1 MKSIWN
7 GIGLVLVALGFGFG
21 CESQPEGFAIRGIIE
36 GDIAEGTKVYLKG
49 MNEQNRLSDRDT
61 TVVADGAFTFEGS
74 VEVPEMH
81 YLFIEGTRGNI
92 PVILENGTIAV
103 ATHKDSLSF
112 ASTGGTLQNEYF
124 QDYMAYSRG
133 MSSRASSIQQ
143 DMSMAATTKDT
154 AVAASLQDEFLELRE
169 EAQAYEVQFI
179 KEHPDALMSLLL
191 LERVNATKSLPEQEI
206 QELLNALTPTIRET
220 AIGTRLKTNLEKG
233 MRVAIGAKAP
243 NFTAPT
249 PSGTQ
254 LSLNEVLGKATIV
267 DFWAAWCKPCRVEN
281 PNVVRV
287 YNKYKDNGLSII
299 GVSLDRKA
307 EDWIKAIEDDNL
319 SWHHVSNVRYFD
331 EIAALYNV
339 SGIPA
344 TFILDENGVIV
355 AKNLRGP
362 ALEKKISEMLQ

>member
-1 MKSIWN
+1 MKRYGL
-7 GIGLVLVALGFGFG
+7 GICILVLGFGLS
-21 CESQPEGFAIRGIIE
+21 CESRTEGYVIE
-36 GDIAEGTKVYLKG
+36 GKITGELAEGTKVYLKA

-61 TVVADGAFTFEGS
+61 ALVAQGTFSFEGTAPG
-74 VEVPEMH
+74 PELH

-92 PVILENGTIAV
+92 PVIIENGTIEVSA
-103 ATHKDSLSF
+103 HRDSLSL
-112 ASTGGTLQNEYF
+112 AKIKGTLQNEYF
-124 QDYMAYSRG
+124 QEFMTHSRE
-133 MSSRASSIQQ
+133 MSLKASSIQQ
-143 DMSMAATTKDT
+143 DMRSARATQDT
-154 AVAASLQDEFLELRE
+154 AVAASLQDEFMELQE
-169 EAQAYEVQFI
+169 EARTYEVAFI
-179 KEHPDALMSLLL
+179 KEKPDALMSVLLL
-191 LERVNATKSLPEQEI
+191 DRVNATKTLPETEI
-206 QELLNALTPTIRET
+206 LELLNSLDPVIRESD
-220 AIGTRLKTNLEKG
+220 IGSRLKANLEKG

-249 PSGTQ
+249 PNGTQ

-267 DFWAAWCKPCRVEN
+267 DFWAAWCKPCRLEN

-287 YNKYKDNGLSII
+287 YDKYKDKGLSIL

-307 EDWIKAIEDDNL
+307 EDWVKAIADDNL
-319 SWHHVSNVRYFD
+319 TWHHVSNVRYFD

-362 ALEKKISEMLQ
+362 ALEEKIKEMLQ

>member
-1 MKSIWN
+1 MKTIWKSL
-7 GIGLVLVALGFGFG
+7 GFVLLVAGLG
-21 CESQPEGFAIRGIIE
+21 CESQPEGFAIKGTIN
-36 GDIAEGTKVYLKG
+36 GDIAEGTKVYLKQ
-49 MNEQNRLSDRDT
+49 MNEQSQLSDRDT
-61 TVVADGAFTFEGS
+61 TVVTEGAFAFEGAADN
-74 VEVPEMH
+74 PELH

-92 PVILENGTIAV
+92 PVILEKGTIDV
-103 ATHKDSLSF
+103 ITHRDSLSF
-112 ASTGGTLQNEYF
+112 AKTGGTPQNEYF
-124 QDYMAYSRG
+124 QDYMVYSRD
-133 MSSRASSIQQ
+133 MSLRASSIQQ
-143 DMSMAATTKDT
+143 DMRVASASKDT
-154 AVAASLQDEFLELRE
+154 AVVASLQDEFLELQE
-169 EAQAYEVQFI
+169 EARAKEVEFI
-179 KEHPDALMSLLL
+179 NEHPDALMSVLL
-191 LERVNATKSLPEQEI
+191 LERINATKTLPENEI
-206 QELLNALTPTIRET
+206 QDLLESLSPIIRET
-220 AIGTRLKTNLEKG
+220 DIGSRLKANLEKG

-267 DFWAAWCKPCRVEN
+267 DFWAAWCRPCRIEN

-287 YNKYKDNGLSII
+287 YEKYKDKGLSII

-307 EDWIKAIEDDNL
+307 EDWLKAIEDDNL

-339 SGIPA
+339 NGIPA

-362 ALEKKISEMLQ
+362 ALEAKISEMLQ

>member
-1 MKSIWN
+1 MKRYGLAICL
-7 GIGLVLVALGFGFG
+7 LVLGLGLS
-21 CESQPEGFAIRGIIE
+21 CEESRTEGFVIE
-36 GDIAEGTKVYLKG
+36 GTITGELAEGTMVYLKA

-61 TVVADGAFTFEGS
+61 ALVAEGSFTFEGS
-74 VEVPEMH
+74 SPTPELH

-92 PVILENGTIAV
+92 PVILENGTIKV
-103 ATHKDSLSF
+103 TTHRDSLSL
-112 ASTGGTLQNEYF
+112 AKTNGTLQNEYF
-124 QDYMAYSRG
+124 QEFMTFSRE
-133 MSSRASSIQQ
+133 MSLKASSIQQ
-143 DMSMAATTKDT
+143 DMRSARATRDT
-154 AVAASLQDEFLELRE
+154 AVAASLQDEFSELRE
-169 EAQAYEVQFI
+169 EAQAYEVAYI
-179 KEHPDALMSLLL
+179 KEKPDALMSALLL
-191 LERVNATKSLPEQEI
+191 DRMNASKTLPETEI
-206 QELLNALTPTIRET
+206 QELVNSLAPAIQET
-220 AIGTRLKTNLEKG
+220 EIVSQLKADLEKG

-267 DFWAAWCKPCRVEN
+267 DFWAAWCKPCRLEN

-287 YNKYKDNGLSII
+287 YGKYKDKGLSIL

-307 EDWIKAIEDDNL
+307 EDWIKAIADDNL
-319 SWHHVSNVRYFD
+319 TWHHVSNVRYFD

-339 SGIPA
+339 NGIPA

-362 ALEKKISEMLQ
+362 ALEEKIRELLQ

>member
-1 MKSIWN
+1 MKSIWKFL
-7 GIGLVLVALGFGFG
+7 GLSLLALGLG
-21 CESQPEGFAIRGIIE
+21 CESQPEGYVIIGNIE

-49 MNEQNRLSDRDT
+49 MNEQSRLSDRDT
-61 TVVADGAFTFEGS
+61 TLVADGSFTFDGS
-74 VEVPEMH
+74 TEVPELH

-92 PVILENGTIAV
+92 PVILENGTIEV
-103 ATHKDSLSF
+103 RTHKDSLSF
-112 ASTGGTLQNEYF
+112 AQTSGTAQNDYF

-133 MSSRASSIQQ
+133 MSLKASSIQQ
-143 DMSMAATTKDT
+143 DMRMASSNKDT
-154 AVAASLQDEFLELRE
+154 AVATSLQDEFSELQD
-169 EAQAYEVQFI
+169 EARAYEVSFI

-191 LERVNATKSLPEQEI
+191 LERVNATKTLPEQEI

-220 AIGTRLKTNLEKG
+220 AIGKRLKSNLEKG
-233 MRVAIGAKAP
+233 MRVAIGSKAP

-254 LSLNEVLGKATIV
+254 LSLNEVLGRATIV
-267 DFWAAWCKPCRVEN
+267 DCWAAWCKPCRIEN

-287 YNKYKDNGLSII
+287 YDKYKDKGLSII

-307 EDWIKAIEDDNL
+307 EDWIKAISDDKL

-339 SGIPA
+339 NGIPA

-362 ALEKKISEMLQ
+362 ALEEKISELLQ